1 METNIESQ
9 LEELRIELQWWMDQK
24 ISAFQQGDLKYMNEC
39 RNVEYEILEEIDKLN
54 ESIRYS
60 KNLQ

>member
-1 METNIESQ
+1 METNTESQ

>member
-1 METNIESQ
+1 METSIESQ

-24 ISAFQQGDLKYMNEC
+24 ISAFQQGDLKHMNEC

-54 ESIRYS
+54 ELRLVQS
-60 KNLQ
+60 KNI

>member
-24 ISAFQQGDLKYMNEC
+24 VSAFQQGDLKYMNEC

-60 KNLQ
+60 KNL